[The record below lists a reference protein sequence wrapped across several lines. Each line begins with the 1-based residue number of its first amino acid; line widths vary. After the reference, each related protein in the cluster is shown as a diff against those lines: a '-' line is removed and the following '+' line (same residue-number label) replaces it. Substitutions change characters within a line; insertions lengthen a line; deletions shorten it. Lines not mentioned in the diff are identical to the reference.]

1 MHNLPKVYFKWTTA
15 ALHVLVM
22 PMFFLAFSIVY
33 QPFNMTELLDMGRD
47 LYTLN
52 ISILFAIIFV
62 LMSGMRSGL
71 RFFVKDKHFTWAH
84 YICWCIGEC
93 LLISLFASL
102 YLSLISDGLYTFFNV
117 LFKHVLLKSYLI
129 LIYPYLVLTLAFAV
143 GAHRQAAKERDSA
156 DESLI
161 RFYDIYKKPKL
172 LIAVGSILYIKADEN
187 YVNIVY
193 MDGGRISKYSL
204 RASMNSIEENCTR
217 HGLIRCQR
225 SYFVNPKH
233 IAVLRKEGGSVF
245 ADLDADGAPSI
256 PVSKRY
262 YDKLSGLL

>member
-33 QPFNMTELLDMGRD
+33 QPFNMTELLDMGRG

-62 LMSGMRSGL
+62 LMAGMRSIL
-71 RFFVKDKHFTWAH
+71 RVFADDKHFTWAH

-93 LLISLFASL
+93 LVISLFASL
-102 YLSLISDGLYTFFNV
+102 YLSLISGGLYTFFNV

-161 RFYDIYKKPKL
+161 RFYKGAIL
-172 LIAVGSILYIKADEN
+172 LF
-187 YVNIVY
+187 
-193 MDGGRISKYSL
+193 GR
-204 RASMNSIEENCTR
+204 
-217 HGLIRCQR
+217 
-225 SYFVNPKH
+225 
-233 IAVLRKEGGSVF
+233 
-245 ADLDADGAPSI
+245 
-256 PVSKRY
+256 
-262 YDKLSGLL
+262 LLLA

>member
-1 MHNLPKVYFKWTTA
+1 MHNLPKVYFKWSTA
-15 ALHVLVM
+15 ALHTLVM

-33 QPFNMTELLDMGRD
+33 QPFNMFELLDMGRG

-62 LMSGMRSGL
+62 IMTITRSIL
-71 RFFVKDKHFTWAH
+71 RIFSKEKNFTWAH
-84 YICWCIGEC
+84 YLCWCIGEG
-93 LLISLFASL
+93 LVIALFASL
-102 YLSLISDGLYTFFNV
+102 YLSLISGGLYTFFNV

-129 LIYPYLVLTLAFAV
+129 LIYPYLILTLSYAI
-143 GAHRQAAKERDSA
+143 GAERQAAKERDQV
-156 DESLI
+156 DETLI

-172 LIAVGSILYIKADEN
+172 LIAVSSILYIKADEN

-204 RASMNSIEENCTR
+204 RASMTSIEENCVK
-217 HGLIRCQR
+217 HGLVRCQR

-233 IAVLRKEGGSVF
+233 VAVLRKDGGSVF

-262 YDKLSGLL
+262 YDKLSNLL